1 MIKLHSLKLNYDYQI
16 QLKDVAKALQSEILT
31 NHKFFSDF
39 SPVDVNILREL
50 DLLLTNPLKYYN
62 ADTVNLLLIALGN
75 SYTCKTII

>member
-1 MIKLHSLKLNYDYQI
+1 MKLHSLKLNYDYQI

-50 DLLLTNPLKYYN
+50 DLLLTNPLKY
-62 ADTVNLLLIALGN
+62 
-75 SYTCKTII
+75 